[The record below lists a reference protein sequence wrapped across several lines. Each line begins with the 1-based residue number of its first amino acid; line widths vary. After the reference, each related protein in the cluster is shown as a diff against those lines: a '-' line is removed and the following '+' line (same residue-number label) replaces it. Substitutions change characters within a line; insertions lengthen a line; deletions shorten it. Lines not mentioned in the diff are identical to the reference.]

1 MVEYWYPYAGHPDGE
16 SHIPWFQVVDGKG
29 FRTEGNPAGPSDEPT
44 FAVLDEQ
51 AYPIVSLPGLEPTFQ
66 IIGSF
71 VYAPEGAPWF
81 WIQGRRHLPDGP
93 AQRRVDE
100 QN

>member
-16 SHIPWFQVVDGKG
+16 SDIPWFRVVDGKG

-71 VYAPEGAPWF
+71 VYDPRGCAVVLDPGATTPS
-81 WIQGRRHLPDGP
+81 GRTRSASH
-93 AQRRVDE
+93 R
-100 QN
+100 